1 MSLSGN
7 NYDYGQC
14 CVCGGRLMEKSILQE
29 FWIKGNLIVVENV
42 PAGVCPRCGEKVVKA
57 DIGQQI
63 ASLLSGANQLHPT
76 RSINVP
82 VFEFNAAA

>member
-1 MSLSGN
+1 MN
-7 NYDYGQC
+7 EKNYNYGQC
-14 CVCGGRLMEKSILQE
+14 HICGELMAEKRISQE

-42 PAGVCPRCGEKVVKA
+42 PAGVCPQCGEKVVKA
-57 DIGQQI
+57 DIGQRI
-63 ASLLSGANQLHPT
+63 ASLLAGTNQLHPT